1 MLELGLGVPPI
12 DGQCTALDKRAG
24 FSVYG
29 YDAVVIRT
37 SYLRVYQ
44 PLAAFPQ
51 EEREQW
57 LQQASSE
64 ASPDA
69 LASRRWLITAALP
82 GGTSLTAPT
91 EGAFIRRDGD
101 AVLVCPWRTS
111 LRMLAGLLAFRN
123 SIPDEVAEAFVPE
136 EEARRAAHEL
146 ATLGEEHPEV
156 RSHILHANW
165 HVPLRWFA
173 AFEDS
178 ERILTE
184 DKDGLRV
191 RYESRL
197 GDARARLE
205 RALAVLENSWIDD
218 GVTAAIRELTE
229 WLDEFEG
236 TGLLE
241 LDYGSVAGMFG
252 DDDLVEDR
260 SAAEVMA
267 CLDALEAEDI
277 VRAGRMFGMLTDRWT
292 QVRARE
298 VVN

>member
-1 MLELGLGVPPI
+1 M
-12 DGQCTALDKRAG
+12 
-24 FSVYG
+24 
-29 YDAVVIRT
+29 VIRT

-44 PLAAFPQ
+44 PLSAFPL

-57 LQQASSE
+57 LQQASSDE
-64 ASPDA
+64 APDVM
-69 LASRRWLITAALP
+69 ASRRWLITAALP
-82 GGTSLTAPT
+82 GSPSLSAPT
-91 EGAFIRRDGD
+91 EGAFVRRDGD
-101 AVLVCPWRTS
+101 TVLVCPWRTS

-136 EEARRAAHEL
+136 EEAHRAAHQL
-146 ATLGEEHPEV
+146 ATLGEEHPEI

-191 RYESRL
+191 RYESPL
-197 GDARARLE
+197 GDAKARLE
-205 RALAVLENSWIDD
+205 RALTILENSWIDD

-236 TGLLE
+236 EGLLE
-241 LDYGSVAGMFG
+241 LDYGSVAGMFA
-252 DDDLVEDR
+252 DEDLVEDR
-260 SAAEVMA
+260 SAGEVTA

-277 VRAGRMFGMLTDRWT
+277 LKAGRMFGRLTDRWT
-292 QVRARE
+292 EVRARE